1 MKVYVCY
8 TATYEKEL
16 EMSPKEFL
24 ACFDNPEAAIPD
36 ELALDE
42 DCTNTVLEEFTPM
55 DDEDEE
61 ELERFLEGS
70 SDNHTDCLLNLPF

>member
-8 TATYEKEL
+8 TATFEKEV

-24 ACFDNPEAAIPD
+24 AYLDNPQAVIPD

-42 DCTNTVLEEFTPM
+42 DCSDTVLTEFVPM
-55 DDEDEE
+55 DDEDED

-70 SDNHTDCLLNLPF
+70 NHDYGDCLLNLPF